1 MIKKLAELAKE
12 ENVTLD
18 YCIGPANIMTIKVF
32 AKSKDFMIVDQS
44 LFSDD
49 KIIEITKGLIA
60 YLIDC
65 KMP

>member
-1 MIKKLAELAKE
+1 MMIKKLAELAKE

-49 KIIEITKGLIA
+49 KIIEIMRVI
-60 YLIDC
+60 
-65 KMP
+65 

>member
-1 MIKKLAELAKE
+1 MMIKKLAELAKE
-12 ENVTLD
+12 ENVTFD

-49 KIIEITKGLIA
+49 KIIDITKGIIRRA
-60 YLIDC
+60 KYD
-65 KMP
+65 

>member
-49 KIIEITKGLIA
+49 KIIEITKGVIRRTKH
-60 YLIDC
+60 D
-65 KMP
+65 

>member
-1 MIKKLAELAKE
+1 MMIKKLAELAKK

-32 AKSKDFMIVDQS
+32 AKSKDFIIVNRS

-49 KIIEITKGLIA
+49 EIIEITKDLIRRVKH
-60 YLIDC
+60 D
-65 KMP
+65 

>member
-1 MIKKLAELAKE
+1 MMIRKLAELAKE

-49 KIIEITKGLIA
+49 KIIDITKGIIRRA
-60 YLIDC
+60 KYD
-65 KMP
+65 